1 MNIKTV
7 FFLLDQQISKNCIK
21 QNVSEDVGRL
31 EFSYTVGVNVNW
43 LTIFGNHLQS
53 KLKMH
58 ILFPSNF
65 NSENSFYRYNHA
77 CVQRSI
83 TTVIKVCFEII
94 KAESLMFIN
103 KKIVKLIVI

>member
-1 MNIKTV
+1 
-7 FFLLDQQISKNCIK
+7 
-21 QNVSEDVGRL
+21 
-31 EFSYTVGVNVNW
+31 
-43 LTIFGNHLQS
+43 
-53 KLKMH
+53 MH
-58 ILFPSNF
+58 ILLPGNF

-83 TTVIKVCFEII
+83 TTVTKVCFEIV